1 MSTSPAQ
8 AIAPPVEALVGE
20 LVATLAYAA
29 RSYLG
34 DEETAETQ
42 PDFSSADLAISLA
55 ANAFE
60 AVQSRL
66 RTEDRSA
73 LQGMLTDLRLAYVR
87 KRGL

>member
-1 MSTSPAQ
+1 MSTSQAQ
-8 AIAPPVEALVGE
+8 AVAPPVEALVGE

-34 DEETAETQ
+34 DESTAETQ
-42 PDFSSADLAISLA
+42 PDFPSADLAINLA

-60 AVQSRL
+60 AVESRL
-66 RTEDRSA
+66 RPAERSA